1 MIQRRRR
8 PSRFDIGNLVL
19 TSRVMEEICPYDAAE
34 ALDRHKQ
41 GDWGHVCEDDK
52 LANDFSLEEE
62 LGLLSKFEDSKG
74 TRFWIM
80 TEADRSATM
89 ILLPEEY

>member
-1 MIQRRRR
+1 MLNRQCK
-8 PSRFDIGNLVL
+8 PSRFETGQLVL
-19 TSRVMEEICPYDAAE
+19 TPKVMEEICPYDAAE
-34 ALDRHKQ
+34 ALDRHRQ
-41 GDWGHVCEDDK
+41 GDWGLVCEDDK
-52 LANDFSLEEE
+52 LANDFSLEER

-74 TRFWIM
+74 ICFWIM